1 MEPMSVK
8 LYPVLALSL
17 FGAGLWP
24 LSAAGQG
31 LSENVT
37 EIAGAASVLTAL
49 THTRIDQGTTT
60 DSNTEPSLGI
70 SGNVGGQLQ
79 SGANSLA
86 LKYGGTFET
95 ERDLGDGE
103 QTENS
108 SVVGLSRF
116 SHFDPGSRF
125 DFNLGHTVSSVRNDT
140 GFVVNPSEYDTQNT
154 LNAGAGVRFFP
165 GELSTLRLSGEAGK
179 SFGSGQLNDRESFTA
194 ASEFSR
200 RLSERSSGGVNV
212 SRSWSND
219 DDIDITIDSAQLVY
233 SNLLENGTFRF
244 GTGVSQADTEYP
256 DGVLKE
262 SEAVTGFFGRTWLA
276 PDWQTS
282 VEYNRRLSDSATD
295 LSLELPADI
304 EFIPDTIRIR
314 DLVVSDS
321 ILVSHN
327 TSRLC
332 SACNLGLAAEAAIL
346 ESENTGTTTH
356 EYFAAIDLSYPL
368 TSLQRLAFAY
378 RWQGDA
384 GEDAGTVIEQ
394 IHRFNISW
402 IRQLAEE
409 TSFSVEFDQAYLRSR
424 LARSDEEQFVL
435 RLRLSK
441 GFSLAGQPR

>member
-8 LYPVLALSL
+8 LNPVLAFSL
-17 FGAGLWP
+17 FGACVLP
-24 LSAAGQG
+24 LSAAGQDLG
-31 LSENVT
+31 ENVT
-37 EIAGAASVLTAL
+37 EISGAGSVFAAV
-49 THTRIDQGTTT
+49 THTRVDQGTTT
-60 DSNTEPSLGI
+60 DANTEPSIGF

-86 LKYGGTFET
+86 LQYGGTFET

-108 SVVGLSRF
+108 SIVGASRF

-125 DFNLGHTVSSVRNDT
+125 DFNLGHTVSLVRNNT
-140 GFVVNPSEYDTQNT
+140 GFVVNPSDYDTQNT
-154 LNAGAGVRFFP
+154 LNAGVGVRFFP
-165 GELSTLRLSGEAGK
+165 GELSTLRFSGEAGK
-179 SFGSGQLNDRESFTA
+179 SFGSGQLNDSESFTA

-219 DDIDITIDSAQLVY
+219 NDIDITIDSAQLVY
-233 SNLLENGTFRF
+233 SNFLENGSFRF
-244 GTGVSQADTEYP
+244 GVGASQADTEDP
-256 DGVLKE
+256 DGSLTE
-262 SEAVTGFFGRTWLA
+262 SEAVTGFLGRTWLA
-276 PDWQTS
+276 PDGQTS

-295 LSLELPADI
+295 LSLELPAEI
-304 EFIPDTIRIR
+304 VFVPDTIRIQ

-332 SACNLGLAAEAAIL
+332 SACDLGLAAEAAIL
-346 ESENTGTTTH
+346 ESENTGATTH
-356 EYFAAIDLSYPL
+356 EYFARIALGYQL

-384 GEDAGTVIEQ
+384 GEDAGTVIDQ

-424 LARSDEEQFVL
+424 LARNDEEQFVL
-435 RLRLSK
+435 RFRLSK
-441 GFSLAGQPR
+441 GFSLVGQPR